1 MFETSQFG
9 VDLDALSR
17 RLDGTGDLK
26 AEGKVT
32 KVIGLVVEGY
42 VPGASV
48 GALCQ
53 IFAEGG
59 KTITAEVVG
68 FRDDTALMM
77 PLGDIGGI
85 QMGSRI
91 RRVKSRAS
99 VPVGSEMLG
108 RVFDGLGN
116 PLDGKPE
123 PNYEGETPLYAD
135 PINPMKRQPIDEPAW
150 MGIKAIDCMMTC
162 GRGQRVGIFAGSGVG
177 KSVTLGMIARQCSS
191 DINVIAMIGERGR
204 EVLGFIEKDLGP
216 EGLKRS
222 VVVCATSDTAPLI
235 RLRAA
240 WYATAIAEF
249 FRAQGKNVVLMMDS
263 LTRFSMAQREIG
275 LAIGEPPATR
285 GYTPSVFALLPRL
298 LERAGRDDGP
308 GSITGLYT
316 VLVEGDDLNDPIGDA
331 ARSILDGHIVLSRDL
346 AAQNHY
352 PAIDV
357 LVSASRVMND
367 VASPQHRDN
376 SGKIRELM
384 AAYRKAED
392 LVNIGAYRQGANPT
406 IDRAL
411 SQIDAINHLL
421 RQRIEEDASPN
432 AALGMM
438 NQIVQAGG
446 GI

>member
-1 MFETSQFG
+1 MFKTSDFG
-9 VDLDALSR
+9 LNIDALSD
-17 RLDGTGDLK
+17 RLEHTGAFK
-26 AEGKVT
+26 TEGKVT

-48 GALCQ
+48 GALCE
-53 IFAEGG
+53 IIAEGG
-59 KTITAEVVG
+59 RPIVAEVVG
-68 FRDDTALMM
+68 FRDETALMM

-91 RRVKSRAS
+91 RRRQTRAT
-99 VPVGSEMLG
+99 VPVGYGMLG

-123 PNYEGETPLYAD
+123 PAYDGETPLYAD
-135 PINPMKRQPIDEPAW
+135 PINPMMRRPIDEPAW
-150 MGIKAIDCMMTC
+150 MGIKAIDCLMTC

-204 EVLGFIEKDLGP
+204 EVVGFIEKDLGP

-222 VVVCATSDTAPLI
+222 VVVCATSDMAPLI

-316 VLVEGDDLNDPIGDA
+316 VLVEGDDMNDPIGDS
-331 ARSILDGHIVLSRDL
+331 ARSILDGHVVLSREL

-357 LVSASRVMND
+357 LVSASRVMGD
-367 VASPQHRDN
+367 VASAKHRAQ
-376 SGKIRELM
+376 SGKIKELL

-411 SQIDAINHLL
+411 AQIDSINQLL
-421 RQRIEEDASPN
+421 RQKVEEDVTADV
-432 AALGMM
+432 ALGEMSK
-438 NQIVQAGG
+438 IVEAGG

>member
-9 VDLDALSR
+9 VDLNALSR
-17 RLDGTGDLK
+17 RLDGTGELK

-59 KTITAEVVG
+59 RAISAEVVG

-99 VPVGSEMLG
+99 VPVGHEMLG

-135 PINPMKRQPIDEPAW
+135 PINPMKRKPIDEPAW
-150 MGIKAIDCMMTC
+150 MGIKAIDCLMTC

-367 VASPQHRDN
+367 VASRQHRDD

-411 SQIDAINHLL
+411 SQIDSINQLL
-421 RQRIEEDASPN
+421 RQRIEEDASAD

-446 GI
+446 GV

>member
-1 MFETSQFG
+1 MFDTEKFG
-9 VDLDALSR
+9 VNLSNLSERLGATRDLIE
-17 RLDGTGDLK
+17 
-26 AEGKVT
+26 EGKVT

-42 VPGASV
+42 IPGASV
-48 GALCQ
+48 GSLCE
-53 IFAEGG
+53 IFTEGG
-59 KTITAEVVG
+59 RGITAEVVG

-85 QMGSRI
+85 QMGSKI
-91 RRVKSRAS
+91 RRLKSNTN
-99 VPVGSEMLG
+99 VPVGYGMLG
-108 RVFDGLGN
+108 RVFDGLGQ
-116 PLDGKPE
+116 PLDGLPE
-123 PNYEGETPLYAD
+123 PKYDGIMPLYAD
-135 PINPMKRQPIDEPAW
+135 PINPMKRKPVDEPAW
-150 MGIKAIDCMMTC
+150 MGIKAIDCLMTC

-204 EVLGFIEKDLGP
+204 EVMGFIEKDLGA

-249 FRAQGKNVVLMMDS
+249 FRGQGKNVVLMMDS

-316 VLVEGDDLNDPIGDA
+316 VLVEGDDLNDPVGDA

-357 LVSASRVMND
+357 LVSASRVMGD
-367 VASPQHRDN
+367 VVSTTHRDN
-376 SGKIRELM
+376 SGKIRELL

-392 LVNIGAYRQGANPT
+392 LVNIGAYRHGANAT

-411 SQIDAINHLL
+411 GQIDAINRLL
-421 RQRIEEDASPN
+421 RQKIEEDAGPVEAL
-432 AALGMM
+432 AAMAK
-438 NQIVQAGG
+438 IVQAGG
-446 GI
+446 GV